1 MSYIETKPETTTTI
15 QMLDVFDKVKVA
27 VAAAEDKK
35 ASEVTVLKLIEVT
48 TFADYFVICSGNSA
62 RQVQAI
68 ADEIEESLRNQKVRP
83 LHIEGYKNAE
93 WVLMD
98 YGPLIVHVFTEQAR
112 RFYDLERL
120 WRDAEKMEGIND
132 QGLRA

>member
-1 MSYIETKPETTTTI
+1 MSYIETKPETVTI

-68 ADEIEESLRNQKVRP
+68 ADEIEENLRNQKVRP

-98 YGPLIVHVFTEQAR
+98 YGPLIIHVFTEQAR

>member
-1 MSYIETKPETTTTI
+1 MSYIETKPETVTI

-68 ADEIEESLRNQKVRP
+68 ADEIEENLRNQKVRP

>member
-1 MSYIETKPETTTTI
+1 MSYIETKPETTII

-68 ADEIEESLRNQKVRP
+68 ANEIEESLRNQKVRP

-98 YGPLIVHVFTEQAR
+98 YGPLIIHVFTEQAR

>member
-1 MSYIETKPETTTTI
+1 
-15 QMLDVFDKVKVA
+15 MLDVFDKVKVA

-68 ADEIEESLRNQKVRP
+68 ANEIEESLRNQKVRP

-98 YGPLIVHVFTEQAR
+98 YGPLIIHVFTEQAR

>member
-1 MSYIETKPETTTTI
+1 MSYIETKPETETI
-15 QMLDVFDKVKVA
+15 QLLDVFEKVKVA
-27 VAAAEDKK
+27 VTAAEDKK
-35 ASEVTVLKLIEVT
+35 AMDVTVLKLIEVT

-98 YGPLIVHVFTEQAR
+98 YGPLIIHVFTEQAR

>member
-1 MSYIETKPETTTTI
+1 MSYIETKPETTTI

-68 ADEIEESLRNQKVRP
+68 ANEIEESLRNQKVRP

-98 YGPLIVHVFTEQAR
+98 YGPLIIHVFTEQAR

>member
-1 MSYIETKPETTTTI
+1 MSYIETKPETETI
-15 QMLDVFDKVKVA
+15 QLLDVFEKVKVA
-27 VAAAEDKK
+27 VTAAEDKK
-35 ASEVTVLKLIEVT
+35 AMDVTVLKLIEVT

-68 ADEIEESLRNQKVRP
+68 ADEIEESLRNQKIRP

-98 YGPLIVHVFTEQAR
+98 YGPLIIHVFTEQAR

>member
-1 MSYIETKPETTTTI
+1 MSYIETKPETVTI

-68 ADEIEESLRNQKVRP
+68 ANEIEESLRNQKVRP

-98 YGPLIVHVFTEQAR
+98 YGPLIIHVFTEQAR

>member
-1 MSYIETKPETTTTI
+1 MSYIETKPETTTI